1 MVCSD
6 QEGVRV
12 VREDVLDL
20 VLDLVEVTEV
30 EEDVLDQVMVQV
42 LVLNVTV
49 TVTVTVTVVGK
60 DAPVQVWVMVVER
73 GEVSREMGMVMEEGG
88 QGVVCQVL
96 GVLVQV
102 GMVAQVLGQALVH
115 QTFDQTLCPVQVH
128 HWMELCG
135 HLCICDQILS
145 PLSPVLCRAVHLHRG
160 Q

>member
-1 MVCSD
+1 MACSD
-6 QEGVRV
+6 QGDVRV
-12 VREDVLDL
+12 VRGDVLDL
-20 VLDLVEVTEV
+20 VVVTVV
-30 EEDVLDQVMVQV
+30 EEDVLDQVMVAVAV
-42 LVLNVTV
+42 LVQMNVGEDV
-49 TVTVTVTVVGK
+49 LVR
-60 DAPVQVWVMVVER
+60 VWVMVVGR

-135 HLCICDQILS
+135 HLCIYGQTLS
-145 PLSPVLCRAVHLHRG
+145 PLSLVLCHVLCHAVHLHRG
-160 Q
+160 QGEEF